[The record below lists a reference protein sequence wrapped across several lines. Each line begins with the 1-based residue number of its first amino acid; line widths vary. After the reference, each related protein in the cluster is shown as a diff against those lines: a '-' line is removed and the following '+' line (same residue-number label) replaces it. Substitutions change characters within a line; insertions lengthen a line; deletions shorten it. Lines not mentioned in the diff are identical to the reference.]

1 MFRFLQ
7 NTNIRNFVI
16 NTKRFNNSKIDYLLS
31 NKNGNIRLNTDN
43 YFVKRII
50 AESKQVNNQT
60 YQNEKNMNSD
70 LLYYKQ
76 NYNFKSNNDWNF
88 EW

>member
-16 NTKRFNNSKIDYLLS
+16 NTKRFNNNKIDYLLS

>member
-16 NTKRFNNSKIDYLLS
+16 NTKWFNNNKIDYLLS
-31 NKNGNIRLNTDN
+31 NKNGNVRLNTDN
-43 YFVKRII
+43 YFIKRII
-50 AESKQVNNQT
+50 AESKQVNHQN

-70 LLYYKQ
+70 LLYYNQ